1 MNPFTRHPR
10 RQGVTYGE
18 HWRFAMGIA
27 WRLSKSLVAFG
38 VHAVLPFVSI
48 PRELDL
54 ESTAAFLLEQNQ
66 WIESAAANGVESRA
80 LEKELLNNMDEGI
93 FIS

>member
-10 RQGVTYGE
+10 RQGVTYAE
-18 HWRFAMGIA
+18 HWRFAALIA
-27 WRLSKSLVAFG
+27 CRLMKSVAVFG

-54 ESTAAFLLEQNQ
+54 ESTAAFLLGCNR
-66 WIESAAANGVESRA
+66 WIESAAANRAAEESASDPFFVE
-80 LEKELLNNMDEGI
+80 G
-93 FIS
+93 

>member
-10 RQGVTYGE
+10 QQGVSYAG

-27 WRLSKSLVAFG
+27 GRLLMSAAAFG
-38 VHAVLPFVSI
+38 LHAMLPWISI

-54 ESTAAFLLEQNQ
+54 EASAAFLLERNR
-66 WIESAAANGVESRA
+66 WIESAAANRAVEESA
-80 LEKELLNNMDEGI
+80 PDPVYMEG
-93 FIS
+93 